1 MISRLQSVLRYAVLR
16 RMTAPLLAAAFT
28 CLLTTTLMANASVQ
42 AVLSA
47 DTIPVGGYTQLTLQV
62 NGSNR
67 ADVDL
72 PNVDGIILRNSG
84 TSQSTSIV
92 NGQVTRSATI
102 RITVLGER
110 QGTFTI
116 PPIPVTVNDEV
127 IETRPLT
134 LRVDDNLAQSN
145 PNARASQQNPS
156 DSLTAE
162 DIRRIAR
169 VEIEVPSH
177 TVYIG
182 QSVPLQVELWV
193 NTAHRFDNL
202 AAPSVRTEAILMESL
217 GQDFQRTIEYEGNER
232 FEVYRWSSEFSP
244 IEPGNLSLQFATEV
258 SLLVRARR
266 ATSAFDSIFDSDFF
280 SPSHRRIPLLI
291 QSQPLEME
299 VRKLPSGA
307 PHSFTGAI
315 GNFTLKS
322 TASPLEVEQGDP
334 ITLDIVIS
342 GEGNFDRVNHSGLQ
356 NPKGFRTYQPE
367 EQWEPDSTNPR
378 RGRKNFKQAIIP
390 SDPGITEI
398 PPVSFSYFNPE
409 RAEYETLQTEPITIS
424 VSGTAQS
431 ATESPRERQQAGS
444 GLIRIESD
452 GWIPLQL
459 ELDPAAAS
467 LRPISMNKAVWLLPM
482 GGPVVL
488 LALCWVLPFWIQN
501 QRQNRENRF
510 NELKRTLRSIDKSL
524 ATAKQDQQAG
534 VYVQAATRKTR
545 LMLGTLW
552 RISPDSITSAD
563 AKARL
568 GEQFPAIRKI
578 LELHNAMQYAG
589 GVAPSVDIDATA
601 EALESEW
608 KQLLNSLEQ
617 S

>member
-1 MISRLQSVLRYAVLR
+1 MISRLQSVLRYSVLR
-16 RMTAPLLAAAFT
+16 RMTVPLLAAAFT
-28 CLLTTTLMANASVQ
+28 CLLTSTLMANASVQ
-42 AVLSA
+42 ATLSA
-47 DTIPVGGYTQLTLQV
+47 DAIPVGGYTQLTIQV

-92 NGQVTRSATI
+92 NGQVTRSAII

-110 QGTFTI
+110 QGTFTV

-134 LRVDDNLAQSN
+134 LQVDDNLAQAN
-145 PNARASQQNPS
+145 PNARSSQRGSS

-169 VEIEVPSH
+169 VELDVPTD

-182 QSVPLQVELWV
+182 QSVPLEVELWV
-193 NTAHRFDNL
+193 NTVHRFDNL
-202 AAPSVRTEAILMESL
+202 AAPSVQTEAILMEAL

-232 FEVYRWSSEFSP
+232 FEVYRWSTLFSP
-244 IEPGNLSLQFATEV
+244 IDPGNLSLQFATEV

-266 ATSAFDSIFDSDFF
+266 TTNPFDSIFDSDFF

-291 QSQPLEME
+291 QSQPLEIE
-299 VRKLPSGA
+299 VKELPSGA
-307 PHSFTGAI
+307 PQSFTGAI

-334 ITLDIVIS
+334 ITFDIVIG
-342 GEGNFDRVNHSGLQ
+342 GEGNFDRVFHSGLQ
-356 NPKGFRTYQPE
+356 NVKGFRTYQPE

-390 SDPGITEI
+390 SDTGITEI

-409 RAEYETLQTEPITIS
+409 REEFETLQTEPISIS
-424 VSGTAQS
+424 VSGTAQP
-431 ATESPRERQQAGS
+431 ATESTRVRQQTGT
-444 GLIRIESD
+444 GLVRIESD

-459 ELDPAAAS
+459 ELDPAPAS
-467 LRPISMNKAVWLLPM
+467 LRPISMNKPVWLLPV
-482 GGPVVL
+482 GGSAAL

-501 QRQNRENRF
+501 QRQNRENRI

-524 ATAKQDQQAG
+524 ILAKQNQQADA
-534 VYVQAATRKTR
+534 YVQAATRKTR

-552 RISPDSITSAD
+552 GISAESITSAD
-563 AKARL
+563 AKTRL
-568 GEQFPAIRKI
+568 GDRFPAVRKI

-589 GVAPSVDIDATA
+589 GVAPAVDIHTTA

-608 KQLLNSLEQ
+608 KQLLNTLEQ